1 MRGMGRIFWRGQV
14 LWIAYSYLGKEYRE
28 SVRSNRERDAIK
40 LLKKRMGEIGR
51 GRLVGPSEERLTFEE
66 LAADYLQ
73 EQALKGARS
82 SRWAGERV
90 AHLRAFFGT
99 ARALDI
105 TTDKIRTFVQTRLQQ
120 GRRPA
125 R

>member
-1 MRGMGRIFWRGQV
+1 MPRSTGC
-14 LWIAYSYLGKEYRE
+14 AKSKRE
-28 SVRSNRERDAIK
+28 SDATK
-40 LLKKRMGEIGR
+40 LLKKRLGEIGR

-73 EQALKGARS
+73 DQALKGARS
-82 SRWAGERV
+82 SRWARERV
-90 AHLRAFFGT
+90 AHLRGFFGA
-99 ARALDI
+99 ARALDM
-105 TTDKIRTFVQTRLQQ
+105 TTDRIRTYIQTADYRR